1 MKDYC
6 NDPLACDDFRRTQ
19 REILKSVQIPVDD
32 IRVVLPEA
40 PPEKQHRGYVNTQHR
55 QVP

>member
-32 IRVVLPEA
+32 IRVILPEA